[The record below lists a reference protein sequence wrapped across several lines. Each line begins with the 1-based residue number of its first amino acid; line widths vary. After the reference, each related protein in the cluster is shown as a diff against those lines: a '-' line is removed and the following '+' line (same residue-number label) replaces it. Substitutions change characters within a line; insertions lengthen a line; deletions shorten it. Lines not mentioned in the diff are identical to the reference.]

1 MTGAKFG
8 QFIVGDAGQ
17 FSAGFG
23 RTDFFE
29 RRVRQADELAVIG
42 NAVHVA
48 EAGVEIGQG
57 LHGQKPVDDIAKFWR
72 ERGHSVE
79 EGPWREMRINID
91 DHNRTSGGGDSLCLP

>member
-1 MTGAKFG
+1 MYGARCSHSCPRISK
-8 QFIVGDAGQ
+8 QDAL
-17 FSAGFG
+17 S
-23 RTDFFE
+23 
-29 RRVRQADELAVIG
+29 
-42 NAVHVA
+42 
-48 EAGVEIGQG
+48 VEIGQG